1 MLISIIVPVYNEEKT
16 VKEILEKINELDF
29 WSKNTNLSKEII
41 VVDDKSID
49 GTVEKLKNLKDT
61 GKIDN
66 LIFHEINQG
75 KGAAI
80 RSGLKEAIGEIIII
94 QDADL
99 EYDPKDYSRLI
110 KPIIDGKADVV
121 YGSRFL
127 GGTSDGHRVLYFW
140 HRVANAILTLFSNI
154 LTDMNLTDMETGYKA
169 FKKDSLKSITLK
181 ENRFGFEPEITIKL
195 AKKRLRFFEVSVS
208 YNGRTYEEG
217 KKIGFKDGIRALYCL
232 IHYKFLP

>member
-49 GTVEKLKNLKDT
+49 GTIEKLKNLKNS

-80 RSGLKEAIGEIIII
+80 RSGLKEAIGEIIIT

-140 HRVANAILTLFSNI
+140 HRVANSILTLFSNI

-169 FKKDSLKSITLK
+169 FKKDSLKNITLK

-232 IHYKFLP
+232 IKYKFLP

>member
-49 GTVEKLKNLKDT
+49 GTIEKLKNLKNS

-80 RSGLKEAIGEIIII
+80 RSGLKEAIGEIIIT

-140 HRVANAILTLFSNI
+140 HRVANSILTLFSNI

-169 FKKDSLKSITLK
+169 FKKDSLKNITLK

-217 KKIGFKDGIRALYCL
+217 KKIGLKDGIRALYCL
-232 IHYKFLP
+232 IRYKFLP

>member
-1 MLISIIVPVYNEEKT
+1 MKLTIIIPCFNENKYIERIIDSVNSQPFPDKQ
-16 VKEILEKINELDF
+16 
-29 WSKNTNLSKEII
+29 II
-41 VVDDKSID
+41 VVDDGSTD
-49 GTVEKLKNLKDT
+49 GTTDKLKRLKDL

-80 RSGLKEAIGEIIII
+80 RTGIKEAKGEIIII

-99 EYDPKDYSRLI
+99 EYNPNEYSRLI
-110 KPIIDGKADVV
+110 KPIINGYADVV

-127 GGTSDGHRVLYFW
+127 GGGEDAHRVLYFW
-140 HRVANAILTLFSNI
+140 HRVANSILTLFTNI
-154 LTDMNLTDMETGYKA
+154 LIDMNLTDMESGYKV
-169 FKKDSLKSITLK
+169 FKKEALENIKIQ

-195 AKKRLRFFEVSVS
+195 AKKKLRFFEVSIS

-217 KKIGFKDGIRALYCL
+217 KKIRLKDGLRAFYCL
-232 IHYKFLP
+232 LKYKVLP

>member
-1 MLISIIVPVYNEEKT
+1 MKLTIIIPCFNENKYIERIIDSVNSQPFPDKQ
-16 VKEILEKINELDF
+16 
-29 WSKNTNLSKEII
+29 II
-41 VVDDKSID
+41 VVDDGSTD
-49 GTVEKLKNLKDT
+49 GTTDKLKRFKDL

-80 RSGLKEAIGEIIII
+80 RTGIKEAKGEIIII

-99 EYDPKDYSRLI
+99 EYNPNEYSRLI
-110 KPIIDGKADVV
+110 KPIINGYADVV

-127 GGTSDGHRVLYFW
+127 GGGEDAHRVLYFW
-140 HRVANAILTLFSNI
+140 HRVANSILTLFTNI
-154 LTDMNLTDMETGYKA
+154 LIDMNLTDMETGYKA
-169 FKKDSLKSITLK
+169 FKKEALENIKIQ

-195 AKKRLRFFEVSVS
+195 AKKKLRFFEVSIS

-217 KKIGFKDGIRALYCL
+217 KKIRFKDGLRAFYCL
-232 IHYKFLP
+232 LKYKVLP

>member
-49 GTVEKLKNLKDT
+49 GTVEKLKNLKNS

-140 HRVANAILTLFSNI
+140 HRVANSILTLFSNI

-169 FKKDSLKSITLK
+169 FKKDSLKNITLK

-232 IHYKFLP
+232 IKYKFLP

>member
-49 GTVEKLKNLKDT
+49 GTIDKLKNLKNS

-80 RSGLKEAIGEIIII
+80 RSGLKEAIGEIIIT

-140 HRVANAILTLFSNI
+140 HRVANSILTLFSNI

-169 FKKDSLKSITLK
+169 FKKDSLKNITLK

-232 IHYKFLP
+232 IRYKFLP

>member
-1 MLISIIVPVYNEEKT
+1 MKLTIIIPCFNENKYIERIIDSVNSQPFPDKQ
-16 VKEILEKINELDF
+16 
-29 WSKNTNLSKEII
+29 II
-41 VVDDKSID
+41 VVDDGSTD
-49 GTVEKLKNLKDT
+49 GTTDKLKRVKDL

-80 RSGLKEAIGEIIII
+80 RTGIKEAKGEIIII

-99 EYDPKDYSRLI
+99 EYNPNEYSRLI
-110 KPIIDGKADVV
+110 KPIINGYADVV

-127 GGTSDGHRVLYFW
+127 GGGEDAHRVLYFW
-140 HRVANAILTLFSNI
+140 HRVANSILTLFTNI
-154 LTDMNLTDMETGYKA
+154 LTDMNLTDMESGYKA
-169 FKKDSLKSITLK
+169 FKKEALENIKIQ

-195 AKKRLRFFEVSVS
+195 AKKKLRFFEVSIS

-217 KKIGFKDGIRALYCL
+217 KKIRLKDGLRAFYCL
-232 IHYKFLP
+232 LKYKVLP